1 MLDVVR
7 FSKRKPKSWALPKKD
22 PKKIVLLKFFVVFN
36 IVFNALAGTKRLFT
50 ET

>member
-7 FSKRKPKSWALPKKD
+7 FSKRKPESWTLPKKD

-36 IVFNALAGTKRLFT
+36 IFFYTLAATKRLFT
-50 ET
+50 EI